1 MKRLISGV
9 QPTGGIHIGNYLG
22 AIKNWVKL
30 QEKYESFFFIADY
43 HALTVKQDLETFP
56 EKILNTAINIIACG
70 INPDKSPLFVQS
82 HILEHVNL
90 GWIFNTITPIGELNR
105 MTQYKDKS
113 KQYSENINV
122 GLFTYP
128 TLMAADILI
137 YNADVVPVGEDQF
150 QHLELTRTIARKFN
164 SVYKSGFFKEPE
176 AIAAAGA
183 RIMSL
188 TDPSKKMSK
197 SGGVNGYI
205 ALTDSEEVIWQKV
218 SKAVTDPNR
227 QRKTDKGNPQK
238 CNLFS
243 LHQLF
248 SSLEEIEYVDKGCR
262 NAGIGCLE
270 CKKILADNINEE
282 IAPIRE
288 KISYWQK
295 PENKKKIIEILKQG
309 ADRVRPIAQENLKKI
324 KQIVG
329 LIEM

>member
-9 QPTGGIHIGNYLG
+9 QPTGEMHIGNYLG

-30 QEKYESFFFIADY
+30 QEQYESLFFVADY
-43 HALTVKQDLETFP
+43 HALTVKQDPQTFP
-56 EKILNTAINIIACG
+56 EKIVDTAINIIACG
-70 INPDKSPLFVQS
+70 INPDKSPLFIQS
-82 HILEHVNL
+82 HILEHANL

-113 KQYSENINV
+113 KQHSENINA
-122 GLFTYP
+122 GLFAYP

-137 YNADVVPVGEDQF
+137 YNTDAVPVGEDQF

-164 SVYKSGFFKEPE
+164 SIYKSDFFKEPE
-176 AIAAAGA
+176 AIATTGA

-188 TDPSKKMSK
+188 TDPFKKMSK
-197 SGGVNGYI
+197 SGGVGSYI
-205 ALTDSEEVIWQKV
+205 ALTDNEEVIWQKI
-218 SKAVTDPNR
+218 SKAVTDQNR
-227 QRKTDKGNPQK
+227 QRKTDKGNPQQ

-243 LHQLF
+243 LHRLF
-248 SSLEEIEYVDKGCR
+248 SSPDEIKYVDKGCR
-262 NAGIGCLE
+262 SAGIGCLE
-270 CKKILADNINEE
+270 CKKILADNINKE

-309 ADRVRPIAQENLKKI
+309 ADRVRPIAQKNLKKI